1 MSIVKTISD
10 LNTTLVKQQSKSNKI
25 GLVPTMGSLHE
36 GHLSLIR
43 NASNKCDFVWVT
55 IFINP
60 KQFNSLDDFNAYP
73 KDIDNDAK
81 KILSISNHIKIF
93 ILSLIHI

>member
-43 NASNKCDFVWVT
+43 NANNKCDFVWVT

-73 KDIDNDAK
+73 KDIDNDVK
-81 KILSISNHIKIF
+81 KFSQFQST
-93 ILSLIHI
+93 

>member
-60 KQFNSLDDFNAYP
+60 KQFNSLDDFNACLLYTS
-73 KDIDNDAK
+73 DAADE
-81 KILSISNHIKIF
+81 
-93 ILSLIHI
+93 